1 MGTGSMDVFKLAFET
16 TVAGLLA
23 FSWLGVATYLLFPN
37 FVQGLPA
44 WIVSGAAKNFQG
56 AIGVGVLVIAYCL
69 GSAILPISN
78 QFVNDEHGPLN
89 ENGIRCQVFTRQ
101 EQWLVSVQDTA
112 FPKGK
117 NFSLEKLQPRHCSY
131 WAPIFSHEDMG
142 FVRRTW
148 RFVWQF
154 GLLWFGQPANAN
166 EKPTGK
172 DDKFLETYCDKAKT
186 TECDEFKARK
196 ILTIFQQ
203 QEARVLA
210 QGPDKTELLRQL
222 HERIVVLRGAVF
234 SGFVLLLILIFAFF
248 ARVNGLLSDWRRPL
262 RGILLAALFAIFAF
276 VNGCHDV
283 ANRNIYDIPILE
295 GLLLTITIFGLYLVF
310 KPAKT
315 QFFRKKRYM
324 LLALFFTGLAYG
336 GWMWSEILYDQIVIN
351 SYAVLQST
359 PETQKPPD

>member
-1 MGTGSMDVFKLAFET
+1 
-16 TVAGLLA
+16 
-23 FSWLGVATYLLFPN
+23 
-37 FVQGLPA
+37 
-44 WIVSGAAKNFQG
+44 
-56 AIGVGVLVIAYCL
+56 
-69 GSAILPISN
+69 
-78 QFVNDEHGPLN
+78 
-89 ENGIRCQVFTRQ
+89 
-101 EQWLVSVQDTA
+101 
-112 FPKGK
+112 
-117 NFSLEKLQPRHCSY
+117 
-131 WAPIFSHEDMG
+131 
-142 FVRRTW
+142 
-148 RFVWQF
+148 
-154 GLLWFGQPANAN
+154 
-166 EKPTGK
+166 
-172 DDKFLETYCDKAKT
+172 
-186 TECDEFKARK
+186 
-196 ILTIFQQ
+196 
-203 QEARVLA
+203 LA